1 MMGGVLSPKKLIE
14 TTDSTYNLRI
24 RVYQLNKLVI
34 ITIYSIDME
43 PLPLGEMNYEL
54 VSGIPEPF
62 EHFTVSLFTNYNG
75 SDRRSN
81 VFNVTTSGNRL
92 FISYVYN
99 FVDQPPN
106 QIAQQI
112 VYISK

>member
-1 MMGGVLSPKKLIE
+1 MSPKKLIE
-14 TTDSTYNLRI
+14 TTDSTYNLRT

-43 PLPLGEMNYEL
+43 PLPVGGMNYEL

-62 EHFTVSLFTNYNG
+62 ELFTVSLLTNYNG
-75 SDRRSN
+75 AQNRSN
-81 VFNVTTSGNRL
+81 MFNVTISGNRL
-92 FISYVYN
+92 YISYVYN
-99 FVDQPPN
+99 FVNQTPN